1 MEVFSLKVD
10 KKVKEMMR
18 KLAYVNWSEV
28 IRRAIAAKIAE
39 EEAKTRV
46 IDQKVLLQ
54 AVSMT
59 DKIRKTAKGW
69 SSVEEIR
76 RWREARK

>member
-1 MEVFSLKVD
+1 MEVISIKVD
-10 KKVKEMMR
+10 KKVKEKMK

-28 IRRAIAAKIAE
+28 IRRAIAGKIAE
-39 EEAKTRV
+39 EEARSRN
-46 IDQKVLLQ
+46 IDTELLLE
-54 AVSMT
+54 AVAIT
-59 DKIRKTAKGW
+59 DRIRKTAKGW